1 MYRSMGSF
9 LEYMGESIKALVYV
23 IIFVL
28 IGWFIIQ
35 LAEMIEDFNIL
46 PEYIIALVTILL
58 MLLVALK
65 LISHYNKNDK
75 KPTKRY

>member
-1 MYRSMGSF
+1 MGSF